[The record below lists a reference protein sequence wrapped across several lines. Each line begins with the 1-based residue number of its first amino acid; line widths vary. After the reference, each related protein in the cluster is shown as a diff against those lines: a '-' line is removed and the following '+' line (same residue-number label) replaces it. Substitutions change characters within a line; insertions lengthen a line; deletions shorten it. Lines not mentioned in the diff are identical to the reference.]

1 MIYKFGNFLMLHK
14 NIETEIILF
23 YLNNDEFLILIQKDY
38 IALDYYSYKKQSC
51 PISFEPLT
59 LKSSLNYDKN
69 TFDISIESSNPIS
82 VDMFQRFT

>member
-1 MIYKFGNFLMLHK
+1 ML
-14 NIETEIILF
+14 IP
-23 YLNNDEFLILIQKDY
+23 
-38 IALDYYSYKKQSC
+38 KKKLYVMSSC

-82 VDMFQRFT
+82 VDMFQRKIVYLTKKVKKWRFSKNHISVQKKDIFM